1 MKEYIKMMFMGSVI
15 LAPILSNK
23 ILTLGGFTL
32 PGGMLI
38 AVVLMYGLIDLMNY
52 RYGQQE
58 ARKMLIQ
65 ALVVRLFLYLAVVP
79 IILTLP
85 GTAKVI
91 GFASILAQSFK
102 LMIAGEISVFVSQ
115 YFFDVPIFNYFKR
128 FPFVTRVM
136 ASDLVSQA
144 LQTVG
149 FVLIGF
155 MGQNVPHL
163 NMIVTAYLMRIAF
176 SAVKAIIIYPGA
188 VIKRE
193 GTTS

>member
-1 MKEYIKMMFMGSVI
+1 MKEYIKMLFMGSVI

-23 ILTLGGFTL
+23 ILALGSFTL

-58 ARKMLIQ
+58 ARKMLVQ
-65 ALVVRLFLYLAVVP
+65 ALVVRLFLYLAIVP
-79 IILTLP
+79 VILALP
-85 GTAKVI
+85 GTAKAV
-91 GFASILAQSFK
+91 GFTSILAQSFK

-128 FPFVTRVM
+128 FPFVARVM

-155 MGQNVPHL
+155 MGQNVPHFK
-163 NMIVTAYLMRIAF
+163 MIVSAYVMRIIF
-176 SAVKAIIIYPGA
+176 SAVKALIFYPGA